1 MMQIILASKSQ
12 DRRKILENLRI
23 PFKIV
28 PSHID
33 ESKSHDKIRDPIEL
47 VQKLA
52 ELKAKNVQQ
61 QLMDRNESG
70 IIIAADTIVE
80 LNGEIIG
87 KAKTKKDAFKT
98 LQLLSG
104 LQHNLIT
111 GFAIISLKNSKTYVS
126 YDKTKVKFIE
136 LSQNDIKNYIRTDEW
151 KGRAG
156 AYSLRER
163 ASVFIESIKGS
174 FSNVLGLPVDKIFQ
188 ILLDKFGVNLLSL

>member
-23 PFKIV
+23 PFKVV

-33 ESKSHDKIRDPIEL
+33 ENKFHDKIRDPLEL

-52 ELKAKNVQQ
+52 KLKAKNVQQ
-61 QLMDRNESG
+61 QLMNRNESG

-87 KAKTKKDAFKT
+87 KAKTKKEAFKT

-111 GFAIISLKNSKTYVS
+111 GFAILSIMDSITYVS

-136 LSQNDIKNYIRTDEW
+136 LSENDIKNYIRTDEW
-151 KGRAG
+151 RGRAG

-163 ASVFIESIKGS
+163 ASIFIESIEGS
-174 FSNVLGLPVDKIFQ
+174 FSNVLGLPIDKIFQ
-188 ILLDKFGVNLLSL
+188 ILLDKFGVNLLSF

>member
-1 MMQIILASKSQ
+1 MASKSQ

-23 PFKIV
+23 PFKVV

-33 ESKSHDKIRDPIEL
+33 ENKFHDKIRDPLEL

-52 ELKAKNVQQ
+52 KLKAKNVQQ
-61 QLMDRNESG
+61 QLMNRNESG

-87 KAKTKKDAFKT
+87 KAKTKKEAFKT

-111 GFAIISLKNSKTYVS
+111 GFAILSIMDSITYVS

-136 LSQNDIKNYIRTDEW
+136 LSENDIKNYIRTDEW
-151 KGRAG
+151 RGRAG

-163 ASVFIESIKGS
+163 ASIFIESIEGS
-174 FSNVLGLPVDKIFQ
+174 FSNVLGLPIDKIFQ
-188 ILLDKFGVNLLSL
+188 ILLDKFGVNLLSF